1 MSLQFL
7 SRHVARP
14 SARNSFEQQGIIP
27 FSQSKFVRK
36 STVRNF
42 NKEEHVIF
50 DLLLEHWFSEQ
61 FAQNIGRVRAARKS
75 SACVSDS
82 QSYIAKKFEND
93 YSENSRKRPPLMS
106 GLVVAYGRW
115 SLTGSFINS
124 NLIDRGTN
132 QDFG

>member
-27 FSQSKFVRK
+27 FSQFKFVRK
-36 STVRNF
+36 SIVRNF

-61 FAQNIGRVRAARKS
+61 FAQIIGRVRAARKS
-75 SACVSDS
+75 CACVSDS

-93 YSENSRKRPPLMS
+93 YSENSP
-106 GLVVAYGRW
+106 
-115 SLTGSFINS
+115 
-124 NLIDRGTN
+124 
-132 QDFG
+132 